1 MDNSNLKAVPA
12 PPKTLDEKIIE
23 MKKALENFIANA
35 NAQVARM
42 SGKIEMA
49 EEIRDSQKEAPPDAD

>member
-1 MDNSNLKAVPA
+1 MDSNLKAVPA
-12 PPKTLDEKIIE
+12 PPKTLDERIAE

-35 NAQVARM
+35 NREVARQ

-49 EEIRDSQKEAPPDAD
+49 EEIRDSQKEPPDAD